1 MTDIPGYA
9 LLGRVNTPVDLR
21 RLPAEELTA
30 LAVEMRRYLIET
42 LGRIGGHFAANLGT
56 VELSIALH
64 RVFDTPHDRLVWD
77 VGHQAYPHKMLT
89 GRRARLETIR
99 RHGGLAP
106 FLNRAESEYDVFGA
120 GHSSTSLSAATGIA
134 AAARLKGDKRRV
146 VAIIGDGGM
155 SAGMAFEALNHLG
168 HLGLDVLVVYNDN
181 DMSISE
187 NVGALRDYSARL
199 MRKLGLAAPHSAR
212 TRPDPRSL
220 LEASGLREAGSEGE
234 DNLAHL
240 ERPGSLFETLG
251 FRYSGPIDGH
261 DLPALTRQFELLKD
275 AKGPQL
281 LHAIT
286 VKGKGFEP
294 AEADPIKYHGVTQF
308 DPVTGDFPSKKPG
321 ARPSYTQVFGD
332 WLCDA
337 AAKNPNLVAITPAMR
352 EGSGLVEFSQQFP
365 DRYFDVGIA
374 EQHSVTLAAGMACEG
389 LRPVVAIYSTFLQR
403 AYDQLIHDVA
413 IQNLPVV
420 FALDRGGLVGAD
432 GATHHGAFDF
442 SFLRCIPNLVVMA
455 PSDEI
460 ECRRMLSTGLTLDQP
475 SAVRYPRGSGPG
487 LESRRDLET
496 LAVGKARIV
505 REAHGRRRPR
515 VAILAFGAM
524 VQPSLEAAEILD
536 AVVVDMRFVRPL
548 DSDMILAL
556 ANETDL
562 FVTVEDNVRHGGA
575 GSAVNE
581 VLLAQHH
588 AVPVLNLGLPDS
600 FVEHGTRE
608 ELLGACGLDSAG
620 ILRAIQKRLRSKD
633 LDETLAR
640 TSRA

>member
-9 LLGRVNTPVDLR
+9 LLGRVNTPAELR

-106 FLNRAESEYDVFGA
+106 FLHRAESEHDVFGA

-134 AAARLKGDKRRV
+134 AAARLKGEKRRV

-199 MRKLGLAAPHSAR
+199 VRKMGMDAPHSAR
-212 TRPDPRSL
+212 AP
-220 LEASGLREAGSEGE
+220 REAGSEGE
-234 DNLAHL
+234 DNLAHVD
-240 ERPGSLFETLG
+240 RPGALFETLG
-251 FRYSGPIDGH
+251 FRYAGPIDGH
-261 DLPALTRQFELLKD
+261 DLAALTRQLELLKD

-281 LHAIT
+281 LHVIT

-308 DPVTGDFPSKKPG
+308 DPVTGDFPLKKPG
-321 ARPSYTQVFGD
+321 ARPSYTQVFGA

-337 AAKNPNLVAITPAMR
+337 AEKNPDLVAITPAMR
-352 EGSGLVEFSQQFP
+352 EGSGLVEFSQKFP
-365 DRYFDVGIA
+365 QRYFDVGIA

-389 LRPVVAIYSTFLQR
+389 LRPVDSMR
-403 AYDQLIHDVA
+403 RHSSSS
-413 IQNLPVV
+413 
-420 FALDRGGLVGAD
+420 D
-432 GATHHGAFDF
+432 GAITTRFGMQRRKLK
-442 SFLRCIPNLVVMA
+442 SKA
-455 PSDEI
+455 P
-460 ECRRMLSTGLTLDQP
+460 
-475 SAVRYPRGSGPG
+475 
-487 LESRRDLET
+487 
-496 LAVGKARIV
+496 
-505 REAHGRRRPR
+505 
-515 VAILAFGAM
+515 
-524 VQPSLEAAEILD
+524 
-536 AVVVDMRFVRPL
+536 
-548 DSDMILAL
+548 
-556 ANETDL
+556 
-562 FVTVEDNVRHGGA
+562 
-575 GSAVNE
+575 
-581 VLLAQHH
+581 
-588 AVPVLNLGLPDS
+588 
-600 FVEHGTRE
+600 
-608 ELLGACGLDSAG
+608 
-620 ILRAIQKRLRSKD
+620 
-633 LDETLAR
+633 
-640 TSRA
+640 